1 MGFLKKIFVI
11 GLIGIFIFSPVFF
24 VRAQTTSTTPSVFD
38 GKGNKAED
46 QGFELCDKAARLSV
60 RFGAMT
66 ALDHIQTDI
75 LNGGLSFISEQFSG
89 TIGINIDFVN
99 LKRQGLQYA
108 YDFISNTLN
117 DIFGNKLKDEVNKK
131 IDDIKDSLI
140 GKATG
145 AAEDALS
152 LGIVNPVPVAEKGDL
167 LSQTKQ
173 LVAEQKRQEVI
184 AQTRSKCAE
193 LLKNTNEQIKRA
205 LLYQFSSQIT
215 DWITSGE
222 APQFVKDPT
231 QFIKDSAQLA
241 VDRTISRIAPR
252 LCTPFRLSI
261 VAEIP
266 TTNRQANP
274 FYEELTCTLDQ
285 VTENVE
291 AFYNDFRSGGWV
303 SYQEMW
309 KPQNNYYGASM
320 LVDQKIQE
328 QQAAAIQLTQEDMQ
342 RGNGFPSQT
351 RCTEW
356 RLYVPADCKLN
367 PLQEKYQDILQ
378 VQGKC
383 FASTEEIHGPTDD
396 GKAPPIQTAYAEA
409 PEGSKWQ
416 CQKTEIT
423 NPGTITASLSQKA
436 QQVELDQLAAAN
448 DIENFLDNITD
459 AIVNKLVKSGVGG
472 LQKIL
477 KGLPGL

>member
-1 MGFLKKIFVI
+1 MEFLKKIFVI
-11 GLIGIFIFSPVFF
+11 GLIGTFTFSPVFF
-24 VRAQTTSTTPSVFD
+24 AHAQSTSTPPSVFD
-38 GKGNKAED
+38 GKGDKAED

-60 RFGAMT
+60 RLGAMT
-66 ALDHIQTDI
+66 ALDHVQTDI
-75 LNGGLSFISEQFSG
+75 LNGGLSFVSEQFSG
-89 TIGINIDFVN
+89 TVGINIDFVN
-99 LKRQGLQYA
+99 LKQQGMQYA
-108 YDFISNTLN
+108 YNFISNTLN

-145 AAEDALS
+145 AVEDAIS
-152 LGIVNPVPVAEKGDL
+152 LGVSPIPVAEKGDL
-167 LSQTKQ
+167 LGQTKQ

-231 QFIKDSAQLA
+231 QFIKDTAQLA

-252 LCTPFRLSI
+252 LCTPFQLSI

-291 AFYNDFRSGGWV
+291 AFYNDFRSGGWI

-320 LVDQKIQE
+320 LVNQKIQE
-328 QQAAAIQLTQEDMQ
+328 QQATAIQLTQEDLQ
-342 RGNGFPSQT
+342 RGSGFPSQT
-351 RCTEW
+351 QCTEW

-367 PLQEKYQDILQ
+367 SLQHTYQDILQ

-383 FASTEEIHGPTDD
+383 FASTEEIRGPTDD
-396 GKAPPIQTAYAEA
+396 GKAPSIQAGA

-423 NPGTITASLSQKA
+423 NPGTVTAGLSQKA